1 MVLNE
6 FYTNPDVYDL
16 AMLGIEGKHWEAVG
30 DDQYKVIDESGY
42 GVSSN
47 CNWGWNNANITRTEY
62 IEDRTALDDKY
73 DEMKAEW
80 EENIKPS
87 HVLDGFTFDNT
98 NVASQVAAVEANIET
113 YYNPLVNGLVDDVD
127 ATIEQFRAAL
137 ESAGIQ
143 DVLDELERQKEEFI
157 AAKAE

>member
-1 MVLNE
+1 MC
-6 FYTNPDVYDL
+6 
-16 AMLGIEGKHWEAVG
+16 I
-30 DDQYKVIDESGY
+30 
-42 GVSSN
+42 
-47 CNWGWNNANITRTEY
+47 R
-62 IEDRTALDDKY
+62 DR
-73 DEMKAEW
+73 
-80 EENIKPS
+80 S

>member
-1 MVLNE
+1 MEEKRNK
-6 FYTNPDVYDL
+6 NAQQKGWK
-16 AMLGIEGKHWEAVG
+16 AM
-30 DDQYKVIDESGY
+30 S
-42 GVSSN
+42 
-47 CNWGWNNANITRTEY
+47 
-62 IEDRTALDDKY
+62 
-73 DEMKAEW
+73 
-80 EENIKPS
+80 
-87 HVLDGFTFDNT
+87 

>member
-1 MVLNE
+1 
-6 FYTNPDVYDL
+6 
-16 AMLGIEGKHWEAVG
+16 
-30 DDQYKVIDESGY
+30 
-42 GVSSN
+42 
-47 CNWGWNNANITRTEY
+47 
-62 IEDRTALDDKY
+62 
-73 DEMKAEW
+73 MKAEW
-80 EENIKPS
+80 EVNIKPS